1 MPSRIAPQMILAG
14 LFMPDQSHL
23 NEPVDPLAAAAY
35 IADLSSDLAL
45 IARRNGLDALGFILE
60 MARLEAES
68 MSRSREGGRPDAV
81 SHG

>member
-1 MPSRIAPQMILAG
+1 MPWRITPLMILAG
-14 LFMPDQSHL
+14 LFMPDQSHQYG
-23 NEPVDPLAAAAY
+23 PADPHAAAAY

-68 MSRSREGGRPDAV
+68 MSRSRESGRPDAV